1 MRLINADMLR
11 DKLKEIAHDRFNLSD
26 EYGWFLKGLIAADDE
41 IRSFPTFPNTMEIIR
56 CKDCKHR
63 YKEGEQVVIN
73 RCELNHNLVQS
84 DEWFCADGVRRKD
97 EAD

>member
-11 DKLKEIAHDRFNLSD
+11 DKLKEIAQDRFNLSD

-56 CKDCKHR
+56 CKDCR
-63 YKEGEQVVIN
+63 YFEPA
-73 RCELNHNLVQS
+73 R
-84 DEWFCADGVRRKD
+84 DEWGRCTRAMEALINGTDFCSFGERR
-97 EAD
+97 EA